1 MSTPRFLALPD
12 GVRAERIQTYR
23 GEFATLSAGSDGPLV
38 LLVPG
43 WTGSKE
49 DFLAVL
55 TPLADAGCR
64 AVAVDL
70 RGQYETPGTGAAESY
85 TFPELAADL
94 VGLVG
99 RLTGPGQAVHL
110 VGHSFGGLVARAAVL
125 HAPAEIDSL
134 TLLCSGPAAIPADRR
149 QLLQAMADAIPA
161 VGLATT
167 WQAKRSFERS
177 QGAPEA
183 PEEIER
189 FLERR
194 FLAGDPVGLRVFT
207 EHLITAP
214 DEVPALAS
222 TGVPVLVAYGVADD
236 GWPTAEQQSMAGRL
250 GAQLSVIAG
259 AGHSP
264 AVERPEETVLLLT
277 EFWATLGRA
286 GSRTG
291 PEARVP

>member
-12 GVRAERIQTYR
+12 GVRAERVQTSR
-23 GEFATLSAGSDGPLV
+23 GEFATLSAGAAGPV
-38 LLVPG
+38 ALLVPG

-55 TPLADAGCR
+55 APLAAAGCR

-85 TFPELAADL
+85 TLPELAADL
-94 VGLVG
+94 VVLAG
-99 RLTGPGQAVHL
+99 RLADPGQPVHL

-134 TLLCSGPAAIPADRR
+134 TLLCSGPAGIPADRR

-161 VGLATT
+161 LGLATT

-194 FLAGDPVGLRVFT
+194 FLASDPVGLRAFT
-207 EHLITAP
+207 EHLIAAP
-214 DEVPALAS
+214 DEVPALAD

-236 GWPTAEQQSMAGRL
+236 GWPPAEQERMAVRL
-250 GAQLSVIAG
+250 GAQLSVIDG

-277 EFWATLGRA
+277 EFWASLGRPD
-286 GSRTG
+286 SRTG
-291 PEARVP
+291 PEARAS